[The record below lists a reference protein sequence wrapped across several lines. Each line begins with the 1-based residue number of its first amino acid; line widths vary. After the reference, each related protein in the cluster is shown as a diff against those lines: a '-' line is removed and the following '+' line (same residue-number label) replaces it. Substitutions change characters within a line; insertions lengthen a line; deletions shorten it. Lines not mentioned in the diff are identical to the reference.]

1 MATSIQRR
9 NTLRCSNRI
18 QEIPDSIYSELI
30 KSCRQ
35 TRPLEIFNMPIT
47 TKSSAL
53 SSTPSPVRQW
63 DCMDEADGTVEA
75 LRKEV
80 RQRKHAPAGPQL
92 SCNTSYL
99 GLSLQERHSA
109 VSTEHLRV
117 ASTEA
122 LLPPL
127 IDWSSPGSALHDH
140 IEQQKLLTGL
150 TLCISASKQGYA
162 VKVGTDHA
170 SMTGT
175 LYSATSTKESG
186 TAPEPSSS
194 YAFYFQIQRFCM
206 LFAKAILQKTWPL
219 GLI

>member
-1 MATSIQRR
+1 MKQMACAFQ
-9 NTLRCSNRI
+9 
-18 QEIPDSIYSELI
+18 
-30 KSCRQ
+30 
-35 TRPLEIFNMPIT
+35 
-47 TKSSAL
+47 AL
-53 SSTPSPVRQW
+53 H
-63 DCMDEADGTVEA
+63 M
-75 LRKEV
+75 
-80 RQRKHAPAGPQL
+80 
-92 SCNTSYL
+92 
-99 GLSLQERHSA
+99 SLQERHSA

-127 IDWSSPGSALHDH
+127 IDWNSPGSALHDH

-170 SMTGT
+170 SMTGS
-175 LYSATSTKESG
+175 LYSTISIKESG

-194 YAFYFQIQRFCM
+194 YAFYVQIQRFCM